1 LKIWRLFINAP
12 PQALFRNRARSVEPP
27 AIFIGFVCGSKTT
40 LCANFAATCTKSAD
54 LSMTRWGFLRRPQVG
69 LRGVVVYFVLIL
81 FVRVGKK
88 RFLGQATAFDAV
100 LIILIGSV
108 ASRAVSGTAPFVA
121 SLAATLSFIVVH
133 WLVSYFAQRSSTL
146 SFLVKGHDTLLIKNG
161 RVDQSALRA
170 AHMSPDD
177 LEEDLRQ
184 QGIKKHTDVEEAR
197 LERSG
202 KLSVIK
208 K

>member
-1 LKIWRLFINAP
+1 VDRKQRFRDLCSDMHEIGRFIDD
-12 PQALFRNRARSVEPP
+12 ALGLSALSANDLTVAQVSLRA
-27 AIFIGFVCGSKTT
+27 
-40 LCANFAATCTKSAD
+40 
-54 LSMTRWGFLRRPQVG
+54 
-69 LRGVVVYFVLIL
+69 VVVYFALIL
-81 FVRVGKK
+81 FVRLGKK

-121 SLAATLSFIVVH
+121 ALAATLSFIVVH
-133 WLVSYFAQRSSTL
+133 WIVSYVAQSSSAL
-146 SFLVKGHDTLLIKNG
+146 SFLVKGHDTVLITKG

-170 AHMSPDD
+170 AHMSADD

-184 QGIKKHTDVEEAR
+184 QGIKKHTQVEEAR

-202 KLSVIK
+202 KLSVIRK
-208 K
+208 

>member
-1 LKIWRLFINAP
+1 MDA
-12 PQALFRNRARSVEPP
+12 V
-27 AIFIGFVCGSKTT
+27 
-40 LCANFAATCTKSAD
+40 SAFFDD
-54 LSMTRWGFLRRPQVG
+54 LVG
-69 LRGVVVYFVLIL
+69 LSAHQAHDLTTDQVCMRALVVYLLLVL
-81 FVRVGKK
+81 FVRLGKK

-100 LIILIGSV
+100 LIVLIGSV

-121 SLAATLSFIVVH
+121 SLAATLCFVAIHWCISF
-133 WLVSYFAQRSSTL
+133 AARSSPAL
-146 SFLVKGHDTLLIKNG
+146 SFLVKGHDTILIRNG
-161 RVDQSALRA
+161 RVDRHALRD
-170 AHMSPDD
+170 AHMSSDD

-184 QGIKKHTDVEEAR
+184 QGVEEHGDVKEAR

>member
-1 LKIWRLFINAP
+1 LRELCGDMHEIGRFIDDALGLSAP
-12 PQALFRNRARSVEPP
+12 
-27 AIFIGFVCGSKTT
+27 
-40 LCANFAATCTKSAD
+40 SAHD
-54 LSMTRWGFLRRPQVG
+54 LTVAQMG

-133 WLVSYFAQRSSTL
+133 WLVSYFAQSSSTL

-184 QGIKKHTDVEEAR
+184 QGIKKHVQVEEAR

>member
-1 LKIWRLFINAP
+1 MHEIGRFIDD
-12 PQALFRNRARSVEPP
+12 ALGLSALS
-27 AIFIGFVCGSKTT
+27 
-40 LCANFAATCTKSAD
+40 AND
-54 LSMTRWGFLRRPQVG
+54 LTVAQVG
-69 LRGVVVYFVLIL
+69 LRAVVVYFALIL
-81 FVRVGKK
+81 FVRLGKK

-108 ASRAVSGTAPFVA
+108 ASRAVSGTAPIVA

-133 WLVSYFAQRSSTL
+133 WIVSYFAQSSSAL
-146 SFLVKGHDTLLIKNG
+146 SFLVKGHDTVLIHNG

-170 AHMSPDD
+170 AHMSSDD

-184 QGIKKHTDVEEAR
+184 QGIKKHTQVDEAR

-202 KLSVIK
+202 KLSVIRK
-208 K
+208 

>member
-1 LKIWRLFINAP
+1 M
-12 PQALFRNRARSVEPP
+12 RA
-27 AIFIGFVCGSKTT
+27 
-40 LCANFAATCTKSAD
+40 
-54 LSMTRWGFLRRPQVG
+54 
-69 LRGVVVYFVLIL
+69 VVVYFALVL
-81 FVRVGKK
+81 FVRAGKK

-121 SLAATLSFIVVH
+121 SLAATLSFIAVH
-133 WLVSYFAQRSSTL
+133 WIVSYSTEFVPL
-146 SFLVKGHDTLLIKNG
+146 SFLVKGHDTVLIKNG

-170 AHMSPDD
+170 AHMSSDD

-184 QGIKKHTDVEEAR
+184 QGIKKHTQVDEAR

>member
-1 LKIWRLFINAP
+1 LHHSQP
-12 PQALFRNRARSVEPP
+12 H
-27 AIFIGFVCGSKTT
+27 
-40 LCANFAATCTKSAD
+40 
-54 LSMTRWGFLRRPQVG
+54 
-69 LRGVVVYFVLIL
+69 
-81 FVRVGKK
+81 
-88 RFLGQATAFDAV
+88 
-100 LIILIGSV
+100 
-108 ASRAVSGTAPFVA
+108 
-121 SLAATLSFIVVH
+121 LSFIVVH
-133 WLVSYFAQRSSTL
+133 WLVSYFAQSSSTL

-184 QGIKKHTDVEEAR
+184 QGIKKHTEVEEAR